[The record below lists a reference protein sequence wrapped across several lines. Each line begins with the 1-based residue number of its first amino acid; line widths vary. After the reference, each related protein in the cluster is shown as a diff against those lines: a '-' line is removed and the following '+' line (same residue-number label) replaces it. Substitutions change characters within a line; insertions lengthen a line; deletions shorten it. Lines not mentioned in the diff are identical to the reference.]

1 MNIEIEKY
9 RVGLIAVAVSMVA
22 ACSESSGVGGPENVG
37 ILFQV
42 ASSPSAV
49 GPAAV
54 AGPAGVAGPP
64 LVLSGTNG
72 TLTIDEIRLVVS
84 EIELERIDD
93 SCLGDD
99 DSVDD
104 LGDDCEEFETGPEFL
119 DLPLDGT
126 PVEVGTSLV
135 PSGTYEELEFEI
147 EDLEDDEDDAA
158 EGALIAAV
166 RAEILAAIPD
176 WPDEASGFVSGTF
189 TPTSGAPTQFRVF
202 LKAEIEIEMELLP
215 NVVIDG
221 GVASRDLTVDIEPE
235 IWFLQPDGSV
245 VDLTQ
250 YDYDTTGQML
260 EFDVEFEHGFT
271 KIEVEG

>member
-9 RVGLIAVAVSMVA
+9 RVGLLAVAVSMVA
-22 ACSESSGVGGPENVG
+22 ACGESSGVGGPENVG

-49 GPAAV
+49 GAAAV
-54 AGPAGVAGPP
+54 SGPARVAGPP
-64 LVLSGTNG
+64 LVLTGSNG

-104 LGDDCEEFETGPEFL
+104 LGDDCEEFETGPQFL
-119 DLPLDGT
+119 DLTLDGT
-126 PVEVGTSLV
+126 PVEVGTSAV

-176 WPDEASGFVSGTF
+176 WPHEASGFVSGTF

-221 GVASRDLTVDIEPE
+221 GVASRDITVDIEPE
-235 IWFLQPDGSV
+235 IWFVQPDGSV

-250 YDYDTTGQML
+250 YDYDSTGQVL
-260 EFDVEFEHGFT
+260 EFDVELEDGFT